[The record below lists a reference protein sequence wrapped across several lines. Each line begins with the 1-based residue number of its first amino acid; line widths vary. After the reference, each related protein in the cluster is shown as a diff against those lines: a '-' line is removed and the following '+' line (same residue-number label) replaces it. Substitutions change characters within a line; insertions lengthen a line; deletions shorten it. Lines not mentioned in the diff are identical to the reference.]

1 MNQHFDPSTFILD
14 QFQALGPADRCR
26 VLDMLHQVVGPCAPI
41 PAFEDIGAEARDWA
55 ALCDDKTLTIY
66 FDAIAQRW
74 LQSSPGR
81 VSAAAS
87 YLNGK
92 AQSEA

>member
-1 MNQHFDPSTFILD
+1 MTLDFDPSTFILE
-14 QFQALGPADRCR
+14 QFESMSAADRCR
-26 VLDMLHQVVGPCAPI
+26 MLDMLHQVVGPCAPVA
-41 PAFEDIGAEARDWA
+41 AFEDIGAEARDWA
-55 ALCDDKTLTIY
+55 ACCDDKTLTIY

-92 AQSEA
+92 ARPGA